1 VSYKRAFE
9 RLEPDDGKLSR
20 PVLRGLEGSN
30 ALRLPGVNNSPI
42 VYNDPSGHFP
52 WIPVLIGVALVADV
66 AYIGANAMGWIPD
79 YVGIARA
86 EAVMGRN
93 GGSIEVAAGLAVQG
107 EYSGYADNAVAGVK
121 SLFGGSSGVGL
132 AQTNA
137 QEISDLGLGN
147 LDPNNPAD
155 AVLVMEARIAAVQN
169 ACVGC
174 SASDLLVAAALAQ
187 NRGIDAETMGS
198 LVAPDGSVDW
208 RAFFG
213 EPRSNSQPDAQLR
226 EALTGMD
233 YQTSFMLYLYIR
245 DLRELYR
252 RGWEL
257 PPGITEADLD
267 YLEELAQ
274 SNGQSQ

>member
-1 VSYKRAFE
+1 
-9 RLEPDDGKLSR
+9 
-20 PVLRGLEGSN
+20 
-30 ALRLPGVNNSPI
+30 
-42 VYNDPSGHFP
+42 
-52 WIPVLIGVALVADV
+52 
-66 AYIGANAMGWIPD
+66 
-79 YVGIARA
+79 
-86 EAVMGRN
+86 
-93 GGSIEVAAGLAVQG
+93 
-107 EYSGYADNAVAGVK
+107 
-121 SLFGGSSGVGL
+121 
-132 AQTNA
+132 
-137 QEISDLGLGN
+137 
-147 LDPNNPAD
+147 
-155 AVLVMEARIAAVQN
+155 MEARIAAVQG

-174 SASDLLVAAALAQ
+174 SPQDLLVAAALAQ

-208 RAFFG
+208 RAFFS

-257 PPGITEADLD
+257 PAGITEADLD

-274 SNGQSQ
+274 SNGQGQ